1 MTKPTFNI
9 RCAAA
14 NPSHAEIDIF
24 GIIGES
30 WWDEETNT
38 IQSVTDRLKEV
49 KALEAE
55 SVTVNLNSLGGDVNH
70 ALAIYEA
77 LAALGDKLTVKIS
90 GYCASAATVIAM
102 AAKNRLMSKYGLFLV
117 HKCWSHTS
125 GNENELEAELEAQ
138 RTVNATL
145 KQLYL
150 DRAGID
156 EAKLD
161 ELMEANDGKG
171 RWLSYDEALEL
182 GFVTGTF
189 TEASKKKAMLAS
201 AAELELLGLP
211 SLGEK
216 KQRSN
221 FFKELINQLF
231 NQKTETQTMNRQ
243 QITTLVCLAALF
255 ADGLNFDEEGHAILS
270 QSELESIEAKLAA
283 MQKDAEAKQSRI
295 DELTQQNQKLTEKR
309 DELQKLLDSHTT
321 TNTHVDGED
330 PKPAGDSYAE
340 FQKNNPYYKSIKK
353 ELGQA

>member
-1 MTKPTFNI
+1 MNKPTFNI

-24 GIIGES
+24 GIIGDS

-55 SVTVNLNSLGGDVNH
+55 TVTVNLNSLGGDVNH

-117 HKCWSHTS
+117 HKCWSYTS

-150 DRAGID
+150 DRSGID

-171 RWLSYDEALEL
+171 RWLTYAEALEL

-189 TEASKKKAMLAS
+189 TEAGKKKAMLAS
-201 AAELELLGLP
+201 AAELDTLCLP
-211 SLGEK
+211 PLPKNKVSIPSIK
-216 KQRSN
+216 SIKS
-221 FFKELINQLF
+221 LF
-231 NQKTETQTMNRQ
+231 NKKNKSMNKQ
-243 QITTLVCLAALF
+243 QITALACLAALF
-255 ADGLNFDEEGHAILS
+255 ADGMNFDEEGNAILS
-270 QSELESIEAKLAA
+270 QSELESIEGKMAA
-283 MQKDAEAKQSRI
+283 MQQDCEAKQSRI
-295 DELTQQNQKLTEKR
+295 DELQKQNQELTAKR
-309 DELQKLLDSHTT
+309 DELQQLLDSHTT
-321 TNTHVDGED
+321 SNTHVDGED
-330 PKPAGDSYAE
+330 PTPVEDTYAE
-340 FQKNNPYYKSIKK
+340 FQKNNPYYQGIKK
-353 ELGQA
+353 ELGEA

>member
-1 MTKPTFNI
+1 MNIPTFNI
-9 RCAAA
+9 RCSAAT
-14 NPSHAEIDIF
+14 PSHAEIDIF
-24 GIIGES
+24 GIIGDS
-30 WWDEETNT
+30 WWDDEKNT
-38 IQSVTDRLKEV
+38 IQSITDRLKDV
-49 KALEAE
+49 KAIEADT
-55 SVTVNLNSLGGDVNH
+55 VTVNLNSLGGDVNH

-77 LAALGDKLTVKIS
+77 LAALGDKLTIKIS

-117 HKCWSHTS
+117 HKCWSFTS

-145 KQLYL
+145 KQLYI

-171 RWLSYDEALEL
+171 RWLSYAETLEL
-182 GFVTGTF
+182 GFVTGTY
-189 TEASKKKAMLAS
+189 TEAGKKKAMLAS

-211 SLGEK
+211 SLDGRK
-216 KQRSN
+216 PKN
-221 FFKELINQLF
+221 LFKDFINQLF
-231 NQKTETQTMNRQ
+231 NSQKTQTMRKQN
-243 QITTLVCLAALF
+243 ITALVCLAALF

-283 MQKDAEAKQSRI
+283 MQQDAEAKQKRI
-295 DELTQQNQKLTEKR
+295 DELTQQNQELTAKR
-309 DELQKLLDSHTT
+309 DELQQLLDSHTT
-321 TNTHVDGED
+321 ANTHVDGED
-330 PKPAGDSYAE
+330 PKPAEGSYAE
-340 FQKNNPYYKSIKK
+340 FQNNNPYYQEIKK